1 MADNNKHDNTA
12 TSTARDERIILC
24 TATLQAD
31 PMQGSAEDFLAGLDA
46 AAEAEF
52 AGISLWQLHWM
63 LSLGDGLAE
72 PKARDAIAERGLS
85 VGMVEAILPWAAPD
99 DAKAIEGAVG
109 AFELA
114 ASFGTENVLAVC
126 IDDSMASQA
135 EGTAR
140 YKEICRVAQDFGVNV
155 PIEFLPWSSIPS
167 IETAWQIVETADQE
181 NGGILIDTWHWQ
193 RQPGGPD
200 HERLRQIPG
209 EFIRAVQLCDAA
221 HEPQGDPMTECMT
234 ARLLPGEGA
243 VDFPPLMADLA
254 AIGADPL
261 WAPEVFSNEL
271 SAKGPHP
278 MAEAIREATLAVLQ

>member
-1 MADNNKHDNTA
+1 MTDNNTANNTA
-12 TSTARDERIILC
+12 QDERIILC
-24 TATLQAD
+24 TATLQED
-31 PMQGSAEDFLAGLDA
+31 PMQCSEQNFLAGLDA

-63 LSLGDGLAE
+63 LVLGGGLTE
-72 PKARDAIAERGLS
+72 QKAKDAVAERGLS
-85 VGMVEAILPWAAPD
+85 VGMVEAIMPWSAPD

-114 ASFGTENVLAVC
+114 ASFGAENVLAVC
-126 IDDSMASQA
+126 LGDEMESVKAGA
-135 EGTAR
+135 AR
-140 YKEICRVAQDFGVNV
+140 YKEVCRAAQDFGVNV
-155 PIEFLPWSSIPS
+155 PIEFLPWGAIPS

-221 HEPQGDPMTECMT
+221 PEAEGDPMTECMT

-243 VDFPPLMADLA
+243 VDFPPLLADLA

-261 WAPEVFSNEL
+261 WAPEVFSNKL
-271 SAKGPHP
+271 TAKGPQP
-278 MAEAIREATLAVLQ
+278 MAEAMREATLAVLQ

>member
-1 MADNNKHDNTA
+1 MQEIQ
-12 TSTARDERIILC
+12 DERIILC

-31 PMQGSAEDFLAGLDA
+31 PMQCSAEDFLTGLDA

-63 LSLGDGLAE
+63 LALGDGLAE
-72 PKARDAIAERGLS
+72 QRARDAIAERGLS
-85 VGMVEAILPWAAPD
+85 VGMVEAIMPWAAPD
-99 DAKAIEGAVG
+99 DAQAIEWAVG

-126 IDDSMASQA
+126 IDDSMESQA

-140 YKEICRVAQDFGVNV
+140 YKEVCRVAQDFGVNV

-167 IETAWQIVETADQE
+167 LETAWQIVETAGQE

-193 RQPGGPD
+193 RQPGGPN
-200 HERLRQIPG
+200 HELLKQLPG
-209 EFIRAVQLCDAA
+209 EFFRVVQLCDAA
-221 HEPQGDPMTECMT
+221 HEPQGEPMHECMT

-254 AIGADPL
+254 AIGADPI

-271 SAKGPHP
+271 SAKGPQP
-278 MAEAIREATLAVLQ
+278 MAEAVREATLSVLQ